1 MSISKSSPLSSF
13 FPKNWPLE
21 RILSEVNYAANNII
35 GMHPF
40 YTNAYIGV
48 TKDGIQI
55 TFLCKDIVING
66 KKTKKVIS
74 FFPLYENYRK
84 FE

>member
-1 MSISKSSPLSSF
+1 MSSF

-21 RILSEVNYAANNII
+21 RILGEANYAANNII
-35 GMHPF
+35 GMHPKF
-40 YTNAYIGV
+40 TNAYIGV

-74 FFPLYENYRK
+74 FFPLYKNYRK